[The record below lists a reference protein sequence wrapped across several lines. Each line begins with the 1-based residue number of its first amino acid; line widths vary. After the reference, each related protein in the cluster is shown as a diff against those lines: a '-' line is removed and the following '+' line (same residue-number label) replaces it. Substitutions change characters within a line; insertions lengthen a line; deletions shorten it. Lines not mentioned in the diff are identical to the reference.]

1 MPKVSGKRKK
11 TKTHLDE
18 QGELPSS
25 VPRSLV
31 LRRGKVGI
39 YLQKLIKEVRV
50 MLYPFCAINLKES
63 RKNSLKDFLSIVDL
77 YNLSHMFA
85 FTKTSNNEYMRLARM
100 PSGPTLTFKIDQ
112 YCFSSDLAT
121 NTENHKPL
129 LKSFHHV
136 PVILLNG
143 FNSNLLSE
151 EYTEPVKIV
160 SSMFQSVFPPLNFA
174 ELEEKQVKKCIL
186 VNMKEVEAESR
197 PLNSM
202 FQSVFPPLNFAEL
215 EEKQVKKCIL
225 VNMKVSG
232 SGEPS
237 FELRHY
243 HIDVEKMASK
253 KTISNVIN
261 MNKTDFSGYSN
272 IAEYILKQTGYTDNS
287 DNEESNV
294 NLSLNEKGTTKENVH
309 KVNLVEIGPRLDVK
323 LHKIE
328 EGFFK
333 GNVAFHKLIKKSRK
347 EILESAKDIK
357 LKKAEKRKRR
367 EEQKENIKKKEEIRV
382 ANMTEEEK
390 QEEKEKADKKN
401 RLLAQKRYQEEK
413 VKKQAEK
420 ETVVSKRELRHL
432 KNLKKG
438 K

>member
-160 SSMFQSVFPPLNFA
+160 S
-174 ELEEKQVKKCIL
+174 
-186 VNMKEVEAESR
+186 
-197 PLNSM
+197 SM